1 MDLFAGC
8 RGKTLANGLMW
19 LNEPEEWLF
28 DNTGLKI
35 AAKAETDFF
44 RPYGGHAF
52 DSAGF
57 LYRETT
63 GDFTMATYVRAELF
77 NFGDAASLTVRADKT
92 RWAKLCI
99 ERSPIGEVSLV
110 SVVTDPWS
118 DDSNNEI
125 VSSPECHLRLTRKGS
140 LFGMH
145 YSLNGTTWRFVRAFV
160 SDLPDKI
167 MAGIHVQAPSNPGC
181 RAHFRSLTFSP
192 HPVDDFRS
200 GD

>member
-1 MDLFAGC
+1 
-8 RGKTLANGLMW
+8 MW
-19 LNEPEEWLF
+19 LNEPDEWVF
-28 DNTGLKI
+28 DNTGLKMS
-35 AAKAETDFF
+35 AKAESDFF
-44 RPYGGHAF
+44 RPYGGQSH

-63 GDFTMATYVRAELF
+63 GDFTAATDVKAELF
-77 NFGDAASLTVRADKT
+77 NFGDAAALTIRTDET

-125 VSSPECHLRLTRKGS
+125 VSSPECYLRLTRKGS

-145 YSLNGTTWRFVRAFV
+145 YSLNGTNWRFVRAFGFE
-160 SDLPDKI
+160 LPEKI
-167 MAGIHVQAPSNPGC
+167 MVGIHVQAPSTSGC

-192 HPVDDFRS
+192 QPVDDFRS